1 MEHDGTSGR
10 NQLYLNGLFNLD
22 MTFMKNIKVTESKM
36 FQLRWEIYN
45 TLNHPVFGGS
55 GGFITNLNSPIFDTY
70 VATQNFSR
78 QMQLSLKFLF

>member
-36 FQLRWEIYN
+36 FQLGWEIYN
-45 TLNHPVFGGS
+45 TLNHPVFDGS

-70 VATQNFSR
+70 VATQNLSR